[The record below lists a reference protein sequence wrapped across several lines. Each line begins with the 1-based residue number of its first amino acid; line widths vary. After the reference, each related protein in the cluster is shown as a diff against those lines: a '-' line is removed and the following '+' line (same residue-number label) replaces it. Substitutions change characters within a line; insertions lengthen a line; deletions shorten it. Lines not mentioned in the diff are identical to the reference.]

1 MFHLAAAL
9 KRAGQLSLNI
19 LIMRPLTFLLLAL
32 ALAGCQHAPVTGR
45 SQLIF
50 VDESEVAS
58 MSASEFSKMKKLP
71 SDKRL
76 AKIKEIGLK
85 IVAAARRDDRAGVLP
100 PGSKWEFAVIDDKT
114 PNAFAMPG
122 GKIGFNSGMFQYAP
136 TDDDIAVILGHEVA
150 HVICRHGSERVSQSM
165 SVAIA
170 AAVADE
176 ATKNSSTKT
185 RSSWMAAVGVGAQYG
200 ILLPFSRSHE
210 SEADHLGLLFMARA
224 GYKPEAAPAFWDRF
238 SKVGGVKPPEF
249 LSTHPADATRVKQL
263 QSWLPEARAQMP
275 QQP

>member
-1 MFHLAAAL
+1 M
-9 KRAGQLSLNI
+9 KTPLSI
-19 LIMRPLTFLLLAL
+19 FLLMAL
-32 ALAGCQHAPVTGR
+32 GLVGCQHAPITGR

-71 SDKRL
+71 NDKRL

-100 PGSKWEFAVIDDKT
+100 PSARWEFAVIDDKT

-136 TDDDIAVILGHEVA
+136 TDDDIAVILGHEVS

-176 ATKNSSTKT
+176 ATKNSTTKT
-185 RSSWMAAVGVGAQYG
+185 RSTWMAAVGVGAQYG

-224 GYKPEAAPAFWDRF
+224 GYNPDAAPAFWERF
-238 SKVGGVKPPEF
+238 SKIGGAKPPEF

-263 QSWLPEARAQMP
+263 QAWLPEARAQIP
-275 QQP
+275 RQP